1 MQFTP
6 ISNTKHRFYG
16 YVFIYNF
23 YTYYKYLFK
32 IAQSMKIRISMSL
45 KFHMDHYKF
54 CSHHWI
60 LLLLSVTFKSYAE
73 HIIGHTNEVIQP
85 LSFSS
90 LCPVTAKTQ
99 PKPDSSD
106 FPISVNAT
114 CLKSLEV
121 WLNSFSHASSHI
133 AKIVC
138 FFRLCLQNTSKIDFV
153 SPPPLTSLYKPLN
166 FLSQRLLLL

>member
-90 LCPVTAKTQ
+90 LCPVTPPPAKTRFFT
-99 PKPDSSD
+99 D

-133 AKIVC
+133 AKLVC